1 MNNDSSWGPAGES
14 PLDRAIDRAVRE
26 MMQIDPPAG
35 LRRRVLSRLESSD
48 TRRPAFLPRYV
59 FATAALAILVLAA
72 MFMREHGG
80 TRVES
85 DAPPSVASTAPPRQQ
100 PVPATEPHTAKDPK
114 VTARGLSA
122 PITREPIP
130 MPRVAD
136 VFGARTTRVS
146 AAADPGSEGVWTGDP
161 AGPKNVDVPSNPVPP
176 LTVTPLT
183 AAPIETPAIII
194 PPLVIAGPPKGG
206 V

>member
-1 MNNDSSWGPAGES
+1 MNNDSSRGHGGES
-14 PLDRAIDRAVRE
+14 ALDRAIDRAVRE
-26 MMQIDPPAG
+26 MMQVDPPPG
-35 LRRRVLSRLESSD
+35 LRRRVLSRLEPSAA
-48 TRRPAFLPRYV
+48 RRPLFLPRYV
-59 FATAALAILVLAA
+59 FATAALAMLILAA

-80 TRVES
+80 ARVES
-85 DAPPSVASTAPPRQQ
+85 GMPPSVTSRTPPRPQ
-100 PVPATEPHTAKDPK
+100 PVPATGPHAAEDPK
-114 VTARGLSA
+114 VTARGPSA

-146 AAADPGSEGVWTGDP
+146 AATDPGSEGVWTGDP
-161 AGPKNVDVPSNPVPP
+161 AGPKDVPSNPVPP
-176 LTVTPLT
+176 LTIAPLT

-194 PPLVIAGPPKGG
+194 PPLVIAGPPKGE